1 MPSPRY
7 DASSL
12 SLPLECIC
20 LTGHDP
26 HLLVLFRV
34 LGRHPLHDASL
45 ASGSTYVFICDTSAR
60 GRQRDAEYYES
71 LQVPSG
77 LLQDIDTS
85 GHLCLQPGDMV
96 FARSRDCTDQTG
108 LSDLFQIF
116 VMDK

>member
-34 LGRHPLHDASL
+34 LDCHPLHDASL
-45 ASGSTYVFICDTSAR
+45 ATGSTFVFFCDTSVG
-60 GRQRDAEYYES
+60 GRQRDAEYYEG

-77 LLQDIDTS
+77 SLQDVDSS
-85 GHLCLQPGDMV
+85 G
-96 FARSRDCTDQTG
+96 T
-108 LSDLFQIF
+108 
-116 VMDK
+116 